1 VTLAGVTPSI
11 LAPAFIAGVLVIA
24 THVPLG
30 QRVLQ
35 RQIIFIDLA
44 IAQIAGLGVLW
55 AHSMHWQESAI
66 TVQLA
71 AFSAALLGAFALY
84 ICERRWPGILEA
96 LIGTA
101 FILAATAA
109 ILILANNPHAG
120 EHLKDLLVG
129 QILWIDADQLTPV
142 ALLYAV
148 ILFIWFRFA
157 AARQPLPFYVLFALA
172 ITASV
177 QLVGVYLVFASLI
190 IPAIAVRKSRR
201 HGLLIGYGLGAA
213 AYAGGLLLSALLDLP
228 AGAVIVWVLALFAVV
243 TSMVIGRY
251 QRRSRD

>member
-1 VTLAGVTPSI
+1 MTLAGVAPSI
-11 LAPAFIAGVLVIA
+11 LVPAFIAGVLVIA

-66 TVQLA
+66 SVQLA

-109 ILILANNPHAG
+109 ILILANNPHGG

-190 IPAIAVRKSRR
+190 IPALATRSMDRVP
-201 HGLLIGYGLGAA
+201 GLGAA
-213 AYAGGLLLSALLDLP
+213 YGIGVSGYALGLLGSAWLDLP
-228 AGAVIVWVLALFAVV
+228 TGAVVVWTLAAVAVLWRFVL
-243 TSMVIGRY
+243 
-251 QRRSRD
+251 RRG